1 MAASNYELVRRVAM
15 LPDTVSCSERLL
27 LHTLIMHRNA
37 QTGECFP
44 TVSTLAR
51 EMNVT
56 TRTVKSAVRRLVAF
70 GLLTVGKRK
79 TRDGDG
85 NTYALNLP
93 AEGEIISPSN
103 DGAEGETV
111 APSTADRGCN
121 PRPQRVKS
129 ATAEGEM
136 ISPEQI
142 KEQTKNRNEPNAGA
156 RGAPSV
162 SSRFSDSV
170 PVPMSTADL
179 FSASPS
185 PAAINALISR
195 ATDVLGDE
203 KPSNY
208 RWRAFI
214 KRHGARAFFDVAHNF
229 MESVR
234 DGKEVRNRGAYLNA
248 LLDGYEREHQDN
260 ADGGDEITPEILAAL
275 ELARKAGKH

>member
-1 MAASNYELVRRVAM
+1 MAASNYELVRCVAM

-44 TVSTLAR
+44 TFPTLAR
-51 EMNVT
+51 EMGVSL
-56 TRTVKSAVRRLVAF
+56 RTVKYAVSRLVAA

-93 AEGEIISPSN
+93 AEGAMISPSN
-103 DGAEGETV
+103 DAADGAMV
-111 APSTADRGCN
+111 APSAAGRGCN
-121 PRPQRVKS
+121 PRPQMVQS
-129 ATAEGEM
+129 ATADGAT
-136 ISPEQI
+136 IAPEQI

-170 PVPMSTADL
+170 PVPVSTADL

-195 ATDVLGDE
+195 VTDVLGDE
-203 KPSNY
+203 MPSNY

-229 MESVR
+229 MEGVR
-234 DGKEVRNRGAYLNA
+234 DGKEVRNNGAYLNA
-248 LLDGYEREHQDN
+248 LLDRYEREHQDN
-260 ADGGDEITPEILAAL
+260 AAGGDEITPEILAAW

>member
-44 TVSTLAR
+44 TFPTLAR
-51 EMNVT
+51 EMGVSL
-56 TRTVKSAVRRLVAF
+56 RTVKYAVSRLVAA

-93 AEGEIISPSN
+93 AEGAII
-103 DGAEGETV
+103 
-111 APSTADRGCN
+111 APSTAGRGCK
-121 PRPQRVKS
+121 PRPQTVQS
-129 ATAEGEM
+129 ATADGA
-136 ISPEQI
+136 IIAPEQI

-170 PVPMSTADL
+170 PVPVPVPDAPPQLQDL
-179 FSASPS
+179 FSGEPTD
-185 PAAINALISR
+185 AAINALISR
-195 ATDVLGDE
+195 VTDVLGDE
-203 KPSNY
+203 KPSIY

-214 KRHGARAFFDVAHNF
+214 KKHGARVFIDVAHNF
-229 MESVR
+229 MEGVR